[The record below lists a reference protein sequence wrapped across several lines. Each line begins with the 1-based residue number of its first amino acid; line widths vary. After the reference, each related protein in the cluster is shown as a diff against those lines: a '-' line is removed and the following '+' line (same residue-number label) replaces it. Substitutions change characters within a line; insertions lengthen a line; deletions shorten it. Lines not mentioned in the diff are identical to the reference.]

1 MFLCV
6 SVYVYVSAC
15 VFPCVYVCLCRCG
28 WCICLCDYV
37 SENAFVCFCL
47 CSCTVVGPS
56 LRGRGLL
63 VQVYTPL
70 AQVDQ
75 WYPVELSLVVVV
87 VHPTRHHHT
96 FLPLVSVERR
106 EVGDP
111 WKTVAIALSESRS
124 CPPIKALIRSP
135 CTDAEIESRSDWD
148 PDWGQLLANEWH
160 RGG

>member
-1 MFLCV
+1 MFPSVCV
-6 SVYVYVSAC
+6 TVC
-15 VFPCVYVCLCRCG
+15 VVVGGVCLCDC
-28 WCICLCDYV
+28 V

-135 CTDAEIESRSDWD
+135 CTDAEIESRSD
-148 PDWGQLLANEWH
+148 
-160 RGG
+160 